1 MSITTSTTGNDTA
14 TDFSRLYHERPL
26 ARVALPTGVE
36 MAYVD
41 EGLSDDPAVVLIHGL
56 SDSSWSFAG
65 VVPRLAGFRTIAVDL
80 RGHGSS
86 SAPAGGYR
94 PEELADDVAALMDH
108 LGIDRA
114 TVVGH
119 SLGTMVARAFA
130 LSYAA
135 RVNRLVLVS
144 TIATPANEA
153 AAELSVAVA
162 EFTDLVP
169 EDFVREFQESTLAE
183 AAPDGFFERV
193 ISESLRLPAHVWR
206 EAVAGIVSA
215 DDSDRLGEIT
225 VPTLLVWG
233 DRDAWFPR
241 EDQDRVAAAIPGAR
255 LAVLEGAGHAPHW
268 ERPAEVASVLA
279 EFLQE
284 AGDTGR

>member
-1 MSITTSTTGNDTA
+1 MSVTSDTTSTA
-14 TDFSRLYHERPL
+14 AVDFERIYSERPL
-26 ARVALPTGVE
+26 DRVSLPTGAE
-36 MAYVD
+36 IAYVD
-41 EGLSDDPAVVLIHGL
+41 QGDPTDPPLVLLHGL

-65 VVPRLAGFRTIAVDL
+65 VVPRLSGLRTVAVDL

-86 SAPAGGYR
+86 SAPASGYR
-94 PEELADDVAALMDH
+94 PEDLADDVAALMDH

-130 LSYAA
+130 LRYAS
-135 RVNRLVLVS
+135 RVDRLVLVA

-153 AAELSVAVA
+153 AAELGAAVA

-169 EDFVREFQESTLAE
+169 EDFVREFQESTSAE
-183 AAPDGFFERV
+183 AVPEGYFERV

-215 DDSDRLGEIT
+215 DDSGRLGEIT
-225 VPTLLVWG
+225 APTLLVWG

-241 EDQDRVAAAIPGAR
+241 GEQDRVTAAIPGAR

-268 ERPAEVASVLA
+268 ERPDEVAEVLTA
-279 EFLQE
+279 FLRE
-284 AGDTGR
+284 TDSTTR